1 MGGAASS
8 SNFSGGVKGYAD
20 KAAAAKQLPDKILS
34 LMFSKA
40 DFRDLLTLSNID
52 TCPRYVFTSA
62 KSLESLFRSIRVRPE
77 RGAEGEYMFAPI
89 KSLSPDVLRDAIGQG
104 QAAAQGRLD
113 QLATRDAMC
122 VDVAYYYVRIFQIY
136 AAVALTILNTN
147 PTRPYAAVA
156 AQQQQKQQASL
167 FTGGA
172 RPTKIA
178 TTTEA
183 AINRSVFAPLL
194 NNQYFGAWTGASAA
208 PTGTTLLE
216 LRETNQNVTFLVA
229 WTAAEISNTS
239 MDLNG
244 TYSVTNRTSNASS
257 DHNFVISMV
266 RNENEIVMSING
278 TPVVIFVTRGMLGTW
293 GFYQAGA
300 DPTRTTTSLSE
311 LVRLINDYCKVT
323 FIGAEQGPGPGQ
335 GQGQGPGQGPGRST
349 SYTSSGPSS
358 FESFQE
364 VEKMY
369 KSLFNGEIGA
379 PKAYAVA
386 RAMTLMNPIFDFEK
400 SYKDQPVACDAC
412 RTTSRLDFETSSDYM
427 MPRPGKSPKGNIY
440 LRSFVTLFYDKFEIQ
455 RDGLKRKLIF
465 SKSNPGNEQLRKA
478 STLMARLYNITMKP
492 EEFLESTTSF
502 VPFKKLCGDSADG
515 SIFYKDPQV
524 KEQVRK
530 IIGELLALQEEHN
543 KRAND
548 FLKSMFTVV
557 VDPKEGESLKFTEA
571 LKGKGIQSVNEF
583 GEKARSMLL
592 DYYLKSE
599 GLYVKAILLLEAARN
614 AGRA

>member
-20 KAAAAKQLPDKILS
+20 KAAAVKQLPDKILS

-62 KSLESLFRSIRVRPE
+62 KSLEGLFRSIRVRPE

-89 KSLSPDVLRDAIGQG
+89 KSLSPDVLRDAVGQG
-104 QAAAQGRLD
+104 QAAAQGRID

-156 AQQQQKQQASL
+156 AQQQQQASL

-194 NNQYFGAWTGASAA
+194 NNQYFGTWTGASAA
-208 PTGTTLLE
+208 PSGTTLLE

-229 WTAAEISNTS
+229 WNAADLNSSS

-244 TYSVTNRTSNASS
+244 TYSLANRTSNASS
-257 DHNFVISMV
+257 DHNFVISMA

-278 TPVVIFVTRGMLGTW
+278 TPVVVFVTRGMLGTW

-323 FIGAEQGPGPGQ
+323 FIGAEQGVAAPGPG
-335 GQGQGPGQGPGRST
+335 PGLGRST

-358 FESFQE
+358 FDSFQE

-369 KSLFNGEIGA
+369 KSLFTGEIGA

-400 SYKDQPVACDAC
+400 SYKDQPVACDVC
-412 RTTSRLDFETSSDYM
+412 RTNSRLDFETSSDYM
-427 MPRPGKSPKGNIY
+427 MPRPGKNPKGNIY
-440 LRSFVTLFYDKFEIQ
+440 LRSFVTLFYDKFDIQ
-455 RDGLKRKLIF
+455 RDGMKRKLIF

-478 STLMARLYNITMKP
+478 STLMARLYNITTRP

-502 VPFKKLCGDSADG
+502 VPFKKLCGDASDG

-530 IIGELLALQEEHN
+530 IIGELLGLQDEHN
-543 KRAND
+543 KRANE

-571 LKGKGIQSVNEF
+571 LKNKGIQSVNEF

-599 GLYVKAILLLEAARN
+599 GLYVKAILLLEGARE
-614 AGRA
+614 AGRM